1 MSKIEINHDYL
12 VRIANYSSSHY
23 PQEALTLELFNE
35 TFGSVMGK
43 HYFEK
48 WEHTYKHDIL
58 KMIAYFGRDIKEG
71 EKFCRMLEVQIAR
84 YEERV
89 RI

>member
-1 MSKIEINHDYL
+1 MSTFLINHTYL

-43 HYFEK
+43 HYHEK

-58 KMIAYFGRDIKEG
+58 KMIAYFGRDTEEG
-71 EKFCRMLEVQIAR
+71 QRFCRILEIQIEK

-89 RI
+89 GI